1 MKARRSLAAA
11 RCASPPATCLRH
23 QASPARLRFCVCAVL
38 AALAYLSG
46 LPLLTPTR
54 AAADA
59 PIQQRLGEAVRLPA
73 QDLEVKW
80 GLAGA
85 QDWLSEP
92 PVVDPPAARERLRA
106 RLKGEPSD
114 APVHSEIAR
123 VTRLLEDPEAA
134 ATAAKEAY
142 DAWQRWAEAAPDN
155 REALKSHSKDAGLR
169 LAHVA

>member
-59 PIQQRLGEAVRLPA
+59 PIQQRLREAVRLPA

-92 PVVDPPAARERLRA
+92 PEAGTRLISRDDRPVA
-106 RLKGEPSD
+106 RLEP
-114 APVHSEIAR
+114 
-123 VTRLLEDPEAA
+123 LEES
-134 ATAAKEAY
+134 
-142 DAWQRWAEAAPDN
+142 AEANPQY
-155 REALKSHSKDAGLR
+155 RP
-169 LAHVA
+169 